1 MKYVFT
7 GGPYTQFMGRTF
19 AFGNPVDVNDNAT
32 LKALEGRRDFAQYV
46 EAPAVEAPA
55 AEPAPLPVVQVVNMD
70 ACPKCGKVL
79 GRGKY
84 MHVKFCKGKQ

>member
-19 AFGNPVDVNDNAT
+19 AFGKPVDVSDNAT

-46 EAPAVEAPA
+46 EAPAQE
-55 AEPAPLPVVQVVNMD
+55 EPSPLPVVQVVNMD
-70 ACPKCGKVL
+70 ACPKCGKSL

-84 MHVKFCKGKQ
+84 MHVKFCKGAP

>member
-19 AFGNPVDVNDNAT
+19 AFGKPVEVNDNAT
-32 LKALEGRRDFAQYV
+32 LKALEGRRDFAAYV
-46 EAPAVEAPA
+46 EAPPK
-55 AEPAPLPVVQVVNMD
+55 AEESPLPVVQVINMD
-70 ACPKCGKVL
+70 ACPKCGKSL

-84 MHVKFCKGKQ
+84 MHVKFCRGTVEA